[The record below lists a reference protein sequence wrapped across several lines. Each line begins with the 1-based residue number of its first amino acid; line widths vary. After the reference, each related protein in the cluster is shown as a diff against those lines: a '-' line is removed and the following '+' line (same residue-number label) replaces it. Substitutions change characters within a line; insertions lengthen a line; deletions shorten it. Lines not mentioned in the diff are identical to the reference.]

1 MQCSPDKKREGSTI
15 QTATEKGLEYARY
28 IAQIVADDP
37 LAIRN
42 LFTRLYPRAA
52 AHFGTTPSN
61 VEKAIRRYISERW
74 RRRATRPSNGEFIMM
89 LANSMV

>member
-1 MQCSPDKKREGSTI
+1 M
-15 QTATEKGLEYARY
+15 QTATENGLEYARY
-28 IAQIVADDP
+28 MAQIVSDDP
-37 LAIRN
+37 LAIRT

-74 RRRATRPSNGEFIMM
+74 RGGTARPSNGEFIMM
-89 LANSMV
+89 LANNMV